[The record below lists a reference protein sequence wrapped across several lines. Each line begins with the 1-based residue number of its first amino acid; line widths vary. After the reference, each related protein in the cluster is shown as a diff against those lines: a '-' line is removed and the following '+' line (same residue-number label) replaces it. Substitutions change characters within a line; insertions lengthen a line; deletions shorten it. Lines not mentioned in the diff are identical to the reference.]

1 MIRSFRANKPMI
13 LFYYSYRNL
22 LVRRLTTILTA
33 GGMGLVIFVF
43 ATVLMLAEGF
53 QQTLITSG
61 SPENAVLIR
70 RSAETEVQSIVER
83 KDAAIIESLSQVAV
97 DKDWR
102 LLAAREAVLLISLP
116 KKDTGLPSN
125 VQVRG
130 VTHGISLEL
139 RSQIKIVAGREFTAG
154 SSEILIGRNV
164 AKKFRVPGLGGTI
177 NFVGRA
183 WTVAGIME
191 ASGTAFDSEIWGDVD
206 TLMGAFKRSV
216 YSSVI
221 IRMRDP
227 SALPELKEIVL
238 KDPRLVEEARRED
251 QYYEAQSELMARF
264 IRILGISLTLI
275 FSLGAITGSMITMY
289 AAVAARTSEIGTLR
303 ALGFRRVFILLA
315 FLAEALFLSL
325 LGAVIGLAGASFMN
339 KLTIS
344 TMNWTT
350 FSELTFRFVLDRRI
364 IASSVMFA
372 VVMGIA
378 GGALP
383 SIRAARMNIVS
394 ALRAR

>member
-1 MIRSFRANKPMI
+1 MI

-97 DKDWR
+97 DKDCR

-116 KKDTGLPSN
+116 KKETGSQSN

-350 FSELTFRFVLDRRI
+350 FSELSFRFVLDRRI

>member
-1 MIRSFRANKPMI
+1 MI

-22 LVRRLTTILTA
+22 LVRRLTTLLTA

-61 SPENAVLIR
+61 SPQNAVFIR
-70 RSAETEVQSIVER
+70 RSAETEVQSIIER
-83 KDAAIIESLSQVAV
+83 RDAAIIESFSEVAV

-102 LLAAREAVLLISLP
+102 RLAARESVVLISLP
-116 KKDTGLPSN
+116 KKETGSPSN
-125 VQVRG
+125 IQVRG
-130 VTHGISLEL
+130 VTHAISLEL
-139 RSQIKIVAGREFTAG
+139 RPQIKIVAGREFNAG
-154 SSEILIGRNV
+154 SSEILIGRNI
-164 AKKFRVPGLGGTI
+164 AKKFRISGLGGNI
-177 NFVGRA
+177 KFAGRI

-191 ASGTAFDSEIWGDVD
+191 AAGTAFDSEIWADVD
-206 TLMGAFKRSV
+206 TLMGAFKRPV

-227 SALPELKEIVL
+227 AGLPELKKAVL
-238 KDPRLVEEARRED
+238 KDPRLVEEVKRED
-251 QYYEAQSELMARF
+251 EYYEAQSQLLARF

-275 FSLGAITGSMITMY
+275 FSLGAMTGSTITMY

-315 FLAEALFLSL
+315 FLAEAVFLSL
-325 LGAVIGLAGASFMN
+325 LGAAIGLAAASFMN

-350 FSELTFRFVLDRRI
+350 FSELTFSFLLNPGI
-364 IASSVMFA
+364 IASSVIFA
-372 VVMGIA
+372 IVMGIV

>member
-1 MIRSFRANKPMI
+1 
-13 LFYYSYRNL
+13 
-22 LVRRLTTILTA
+22 
-33 GGMGLVIFVF
+33 MGLVIFVF

-61 SPENAVLIR
+61 SPENAVFIR
-70 RSAETEVQSIVER
+70 RSAETEVQSIIER
-83 KDAAIIESLSQVAV
+83 KDAAIIESFSQVAV

-102 LLAAREAVLLISLP
+102 RLAAREVVVLISLR
-116 KKDTGLPSN
+116 KKETGLPSN

-139 RSQIKIVAGREFTAG
+139 RPQIKIVAGREFNAG
-154 SSEILIGRNV
+154 SSEILIGRNI
-164 AKKFRVPGLGGTI
+164 AKKFRIAGLGGTI
-177 NFVGRA
+177 NFGGRT
-183 WTVAGIME
+183 WTVAGIMD
-191 ASGTAFDSEIWGDVD
+191 AGGTAFDSEIWGDVD
-206 TLMGAFKRSV
+206 TLMGAFKRPV

-227 SALPELKEIVL
+227 SGLRELKETVL

-251 QYYEAQSELMARF
+251 EYYEAQSELMARF

-315 FLAEALFLSL
+315 FLARSGIFKPARRRDRPCGRLVHEQAHDLHDELDHLLRTDLPLSSKPPDNCRLGHICRRDGNSRRCAALYQGRPHEYRFGAAGEMSRP
-325 LGAVIGLAGASFMN
+325 LGSHPRSH
-339 KLTIS
+339 KL
-344 TMNWTT
+344 
-350 FSELTFRFVLDRRI
+350 
-364 IASSVMFA
+364 
-372 VVMGIA
+372 
-378 GGALP
+378 
-383 SIRAARMNIVS
+383 IR
-394 ALRAR
+394 L

>member
-1 MIRSFRANKPMI
+1 MI

-97 DKDWR
+97 DKDCR

-116 KKDTGLPSN
+116 KKETGSPSN

-154 SSEILIGRNV
+154 SSEILIGRNI

-364 IASSVMFA
+364 IASSVIFA

>member
-1 MIRSFRANKPMI
+1 
-13 LFYYSYRNL
+13 
-22 LVRRLTTILTA
+22 
-33 GGMGLVIFVF
+33 
-43 ATVLMLAEGF
+43 
-53 QQTLITSG
+53 
-61 SPENAVLIR
+61 
-70 RSAETEVQSIVER
+70 
-83 KDAAIIESLSQVAV
+83 
-97 DKDWR
+97 
-102 LLAAREAVLLISLP
+102 
-116 KKDTGLPSN
+116 
-125 VQVRG
+125 
-130 VTHGISLEL
+130 
-139 RSQIKIVAGREFTAG
+139 
-154 SSEILIGRNV
+154 
-164 AKKFRVPGLGGTI
+164 
-177 NFVGRA
+177 
-183 WTVAGIME
+183 ME

-350 FSELTFRFVLDRRI
+350 FSELSFRFVLDRRI

>member
-1 MIRSFRANKPMI
+1 MIRPIQANRHML

-22 LVRRLTTILTA
+22 LVRRLTTLLTA
-33 GGMGLVIFVF
+33 SGLGLVIFVF

-61 SPENAVLIR
+61 SPENAVFIR
-70 RSAETEVQSIVER
+70 RSAETEIQSIIER
-83 KDAAIIESLSQVAV
+83 KDAPIIESLSQVAV

-102 LLAAREAVLLISLP
+102 RLAAREAVVLISLP
-116 KKDTGLPSN
+116 KKETGSQSN

-130 VTHGISLEL
+130 VTHLISLEL
-139 RSQIKIVAGREFTAG
+139 RPQIKIVAGREFNAG
-154 SSEILIGRNV
+154 SSEILIGLNI
-164 AKKFRVPGLGGTI
+164 AKKFRIAGLGGTI
-177 NFVGRA
+177 KFVGRT
-183 WTVAGIME
+183 WTVSGIMD
-191 ASGTAFDSEIWGDVD
+191 AGGTAFDSEIWGDVD
-206 TLMGAFKRSV
+206 TLMGAFKRTV

-221 IRMRDP
+221 IRMADP
-227 SALPELKEIVL
+227 SGLPELKETVI

-364 IASSVMFA
+364 IASSVIFA

>member
-1 MIRSFRANKPMI
+1 ML

-22 LVRRLTTILTA
+22 LVRRLTTLLTA

-53 QQTLITSG
+53 QQTLISSG
-61 SPENAVLIR
+61 SPQNAVFIR
-70 RSAETEVQSIVER
+70 RSAETEVQSIIER
-83 KDAAIIESLSQVAV
+83 ADAAIIESFSQVAV
-97 DKDWR
+97 DKDWGR
-102 LLAAREAVLLISLP
+102 LAAREAVFLISLP
-116 KKDTGLPSN
+116 KKDTGFPSN
-125 VQVRG
+125 VEVRG
-130 VTHGISLEL
+130 VTHGISLAL
-139 RSQIKIVAGREFTAG
+139 RPQIKIVAGREFNAG
-154 SSEILIGRNV
+154 SSEILIGLNI
-164 AKKFRVPGLGGTI
+164 AKKFRIAGLGGTI
-177 NFVGRA
+177 KFVGRT
-183 WTVAGIME
+183 WTVSGIMD
-191 ASGTAFDSEIWGDVD
+191 AGGTAFDSEIWGDVD
-206 TLMGAFKRSV
+206 TLMGAFKRTV

-221 IRMRDP
+221 IRMADP
-227 SALPELKEIVL
+227 SGLPELKETVI

-275 FSLGAITGSMITMY
+275 FSVGAMTGSMITMY

-303 ALGFRRVFILLA
+303 ALGFRRTFILMA
-315 FLAEALFLSL
+315 FLSEAIFLSL
-325 LGAVIGLAGASFMN
+325 LGAVIGLAAASFMN
-339 KLTIS
+339 KLTVS

-350 FSELTFRFVLDRRI
+350 FSELTFRFLLNRRI
-364 IASSVMFA
+364 IASSVIFA
-372 VVMGIA
+372 VVMAIV